1 MAGTYIHLKLFTITW
16 LPLAMS
22 IVLIDIYFKKVLCVL
37 IHYRVLLQKYL
48 ENGKVFR
55 CLIHV
60 IFLIRS

>member
-37 IHYRVLLQKYL
+37 IHYRVLLQKNL